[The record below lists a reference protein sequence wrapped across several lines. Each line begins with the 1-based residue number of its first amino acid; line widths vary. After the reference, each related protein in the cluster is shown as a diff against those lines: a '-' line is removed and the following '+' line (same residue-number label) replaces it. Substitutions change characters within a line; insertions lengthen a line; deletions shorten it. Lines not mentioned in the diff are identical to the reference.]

1 MSSHITM
8 AEVARNCGVSRQ
20 TVSFVLNGRAHLLRP
35 ETVAKVQTALATMGY
50 RPNAAA
56 LAVRH
61 GRTHCVSLL
70 HGPVEQGIYLPHAM
84 LWGVQQTLARHDHHL
99 TLCALGNAIFEKA
112 SFQPLFFRRMDDGI
126 IVNYESPL
134 PKRVAELVACNRI
147 PLVHMNQRRTADCV
161 HCDDLAGG
169 RLATEALLAA
179 GHRRIAYL
187 NFFHDPEHPQRH
199 IHHSGID
206 RYAAYQ
212 ASMRAAGLTP
222 SCPHRDRALW
232 DDKDIPGFC
241 ADLLRQAD
249 RPTGF
254 VCYGNH
260 AAHHL
265 LFAAV
270 AAGLRIPAD
279 LSVIVFAGK
288 AFHGAG
294 RGIDTILVP
303 EFDTGAAA
311 AELILEKLGDPERR
325 FPPVVLPSRH
335 LSLGSIAAPPL
346 GTSRRKSPAG
356 RRIPA

>member
-8 AEVARNCGVSRQ
+8 AEVARSCGVSRQ
-20 TVSFVLNGRAHLLRP
+20 TVSFVLNGRAHLLRQ
-35 ETVAKVQTALATMGY
+35 ETVAKVQAALAKMGY

-70 HGPVEQGIYLPHAM
+70 HGPASQGIYLPHEM
-84 LWGVQQTLARHDHHL
+84 LWGVQQTLAKHDHHL

-126 IVNYESPL
+126 IVNYERPL
-134 PKRVAELVACNRI
+134 PKRVTELVACNRI
-147 PLVHMNQRRTADCV
+147 PLVHMNQRRVADCV
-161 HCDDLAGG
+161 HCDDLAAG
-169 RLATEALLAA
+169 RLATETLLAA

-187 NFFHDPEHPQRH
+187 NFFHDPEHPERH

-212 ASMRAAGLTP
+212 KVMVEAGLVP
-222 SCPHRDRALW
+222 WCPHGDHPRW
-232 DDKDIPGFC
+232 DDQDIPGFC
-241 ADLLRQAD
+241 ADLLKRPD
-249 RPTGF
+249 RPTGV
-254 VCYGNH
+254 VCYSEH

-270 AAGLRIPAD
+270 AAGWRIPED
-279 LSVIVFAGK
+279 ISVIVFAGK
-288 AFHGAG
+288 PLHAAG

-311 AELILEKLGDPERR
+311 AELILAKIGHPEHR
-325 FPPVVLPSRH
+325 FPPVVLPPRH
-335 LSLGSIAAPPL
+335 AAAGSIAPPPSD
-346 GTSRRKSPAG
+346 GSRG
-356 RRIPA
+356 